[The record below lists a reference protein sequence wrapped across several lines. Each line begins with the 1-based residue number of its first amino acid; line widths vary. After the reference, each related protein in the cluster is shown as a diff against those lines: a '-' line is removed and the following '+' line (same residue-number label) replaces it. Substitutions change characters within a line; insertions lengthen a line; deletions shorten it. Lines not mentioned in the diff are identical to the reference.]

1 MELKEFQLNAVKSLF
16 EAMDKPVRD
25 IILKSPTGSGKTIIL
40 TYFMHQYIQSYPK
53 TVFVWLTPGK
63 GNLEEQS
70 KAKMDKYI
78 HASQTKLL
86 SDVMTAGFEEN
97 DSCFINWEK
106 LTKKGNNA
114 LKDSERTNFLEHIE
128 HALNDGLRFIIIVD
142 ESHQNNTIKADE
154 IIQYFRTE
162 KIIRCSATPKGIAK
176 AEVIEIPE
184 EEVIAAG
191 LIKKMLVI
199 NQDFPQT
206 VETEDQTAYLLER
219 ALQKQRELRA
229 AYLQMDVD
237 VNPLII
243 VQIPNKSET
252 LLDGVERWF
261 EAQGLTYEN
270 SQLAVWLS
278 DRHENLEGI
287 DAPAAPSTAVII
299 KQAVATGWDCPRAQI
314 LVKLRDNM
322 DETFEIQTIGRIR
335 RMPEAK
341 HYGSDLLDSCY
352 LYTFD
357 EKFTAGVKM
366 ALDKGALNAC
376 TLFLKSE
383 YKDITLTGEQRS
395 MISMPRNPQKALRA
409 IWLYAEENLGVGAD
423 KEENRTRLQAAGYIL
438 RDDVVR
444 HTVSGET
451 ATLDFSSSDMNTIS
465 VTEKLN
471 THKHGRDYHQKIG
484 KIGLEIG
491 MEYSFMNTIIRK
503 LFDKNFNYAHKI
515 LALEPREVYAFVL
528 NNADRLRHLVREA
541 MAAEMAQMQLDVQT
555 KSLFEFHIPQSCL
568 FTYNGEAK
576 TQIIYKKNVYQNYL
590 SSAAPRSTPEVKFE
604 KFCEHSGKLK
614 AEFDP
619 IERAIS
625 SGGSVLIYVSKSH
638 IYNKSIYS
646 EFDKYIKLCNK
657 LEKPDALQMIDEL
670 RSYIG
675 ASKNNALFY
684 NSEMLEKLSLGIVT
698 HHGSMPLA
706 ARLIL
711 EHFTQSGFCRI
722 CFATST
728 LEQGIN
734 MPFDVVYLDK
744 FEASKSLSV
753 KNLIGRAGRSTVD
766 AKFDYGS
773 VVIRN
778 NAITSLRRVMRKAE
792 PLSKISNLDVT
803 DDSLDEKYK
812 EFKEAINTGAFSD
825 EYNLPSA
832 DVEKLH
838 SDDVTAMIPQLLD
851 MMFDDGD
858 IISPNTDMKEVN
870 DLFSKLYQQYLGR
883 KLCQAEKSVLS
894 TAVKIMIWKIYG
906 KTFHR
911 ICQYR
916 YAYASRTAERQQL
929 YRKRNAEEANS
940 IPAKYI
946 VGYHDIP
953 DKDLTAYP
961 LVSTSIAAKD
971 VDYDLIVY
979 DTYDY
984 LDKLIGF
991 KLSDIFYAIFYQ
1003 YYEATSDERALRLAK
1018 YFKYGTDKEREIW
1031 MLRYG
1036 FSFEEIEWV
1045 SECVDSIDET
1055 EIKFNDK
1062 INALDDAQLKS
1073 IEQYVHE

>member
-128 HALNDGLRFIIIVD
+128 HALNNGLRFIIIVD

-515 LALEPREVYAFVL
+515 LALEPREVYA
-528 NNADRLRHLVREA
+528 
-541 MAAEMAQMQLDVQT
+541 
-555 KSLFEFHIPQSCL
+555 
-568 FTYNGEAK
+568 
-576 TQIIYKKNVYQNYL
+576 
-590 SSAAPRSTPEVKFE
+590 
-604 KFCEHSGKLK
+604 
-614 AEFDP
+614 
-619 IERAIS
+619 
-625 SGGSVLIYVSKSH
+625 
-638 IYNKSIYS
+638 
-646 EFDKYIKLCNK
+646 
-657 LEKPDALQMIDEL
+657 
-670 RSYIG
+670 
-675 ASKNNALFY
+675 
-684 NSEMLEKLSLGIVT
+684 
-698 HHGSMPLA
+698 
-706 ARLIL
+706 
-711 EHFTQSGFCRI
+711 
-722 CFATST
+722 
-728 LEQGIN
+728 
-734 MPFDVVYLDK
+734 
-744 FEASKSLSV
+744 
-753 KNLIGRAGRSTVD
+753 
-766 AKFDYGS
+766 
-773 VVIRN
+773 
-778 NAITSLRRVMRKAE
+778 
-792 PLSKISNLDVT
+792 
-803 DDSLDEKYK
+803 
-812 EFKEAINTGAFSD
+812 
-825 EYNLPSA
+825 
-832 DVEKLH
+832 
-838 SDDVTAMIPQLLD
+838 
-851 MMFDDGD
+851 
-858 IISPNTDMKEVN
+858 
-870 DLFSKLYQQYLGR
+870 
-883 KLCQAEKSVLS
+883 
-894 TAVKIMIWKIYG
+894 
-906 KTFHR
+906 
-911 ICQYR
+911 
-916 YAYASRTAERQQL
+916 YASRTAERQQL
-929 YRKRNAEEANS
+929 YQKRNAEEANS

-953 DKDLTAYP
+953 DKDLTVYP

>member
-352 LYTFD
+352 LYTL
-357 EKFTAGVKM
+357 AQ
-366 ALDKGALNAC
+366 A
-376 TLFLKSE
+376 TLFL
-383 YKDITLTGEQRS
+383 
-395 MISMPRNPQKALRA
+395 
-409 IWLYAEENLGVGAD
+409 
-423 KEENRTRLQAAGYIL
+423 NRTNVSGVITGGMIGKRDQSGNYKLDARFNRTELVRKVRTIAALSDRIDLYNLDAIDFLQYELRHYYKAFINFDPPYVIKGGKLYKNAFTVEDHRIL
-438 RDDVVR
+438 RDCIARCHRKWIVTYDVCDL
-444 HTVSGET
+444 VSELY
-451 ATLDFSSSDMNTIS
+451 AKFRKSTLDIYYSANNVRTA
-465 VTEKLN
+465 K
-471 THKHGRDYHQKIG
+471 
-484 KIGLEIG
+484 
-491 MEYSFMNTIIRK
+491 EYIF
-503 LFDKNFNYAHKI
+503 
-515 LALEPREVYAFVL
+515 
-528 NNADRLRHLVREA
+528 
-541 MAAEMAQMQLDVQT
+541 
-555 KSLFEFHIPQSCL
+555 
-568 FTYNGEAK
+568 
-576 TQIIYKKNVYQNYL
+576 
-590 SSAAPRSTPEVKFE
+590 
-604 KFCEHSGKLK
+604 
-614 AEFDP
+614 
-619 IERAIS
+619 
-625 SGGSVLIYVSKSH
+625 
-638 IYNKSIYS
+638 
-646 EFDKYIKLCNK
+646 
-657 LEKPDALQMIDEL
+657 
-670 RSYIG
+670 
-675 ASKNNALFY
+675 
-684 NSEMLEKLSLGIVT
+684 
-698 HHGSMPLA
+698 
-706 ARLIL
+706 
-711 EHFTQSGFCRI
+711 
-722 CFATST
+722 
-728 LEQGIN
+728 
-734 MPFDVVYLDK
+734 
-744 FEASKSLSV
+744 
-753 KNLIGRAGRSTVD
+753 
-766 AKFDYGS
+766 
-773 VVIRN
+773 
-778 NAITSLRRVMRKAE
+778 
-792 PLSKISNLDVT
+792 
-803 DDSLDEKYK
+803 
-812 EFKEAINTGAFSD
+812 FSD
-825 EYNLPSA
+825 NL
-832 DVEKLH
+832 
-838 SDDVTAMIPQLLD
+838 
-851 MMFDDGD
+851 
-858 IISPNTDMKEVN
+858 
-870 DLFSKLYQQYLGR
+870 
-883 KLCQAEKSVLS
+883 VL
-894 TAVKIMIWKIYG
+894 
-906 KTFHR
+906 
-911 ICQYR
+911 
-916 YAYASRTAERQQL
+916 
-929 YRKRNAEEANS
+929 
-940 IPAKYI
+940 
-946 VGYHDIP
+946 P
-953 DKDLTAYP
+953 DNINLT
-961 LVSTSIAAKD
+961 
-971 VDYDLIVY
+971 
-979 DTYDY
+979 
-984 LDKLIGF
+984 
-991 KLSDIFYAIFYQ
+991 
-1003 YYEATSDERALRLAK
+1003 E
-1018 YFKYGTDKEREIW
+1018 
-1031 MLRYG
+1031 
-1036 FSFEEIEWV
+1036 
-1045 SECVDSIDET
+1045 
-1055 EIKFNDK
+1055 
-1062 INALDDAQLKS
+1062 
-1073 IEQYVHE
+1073 H